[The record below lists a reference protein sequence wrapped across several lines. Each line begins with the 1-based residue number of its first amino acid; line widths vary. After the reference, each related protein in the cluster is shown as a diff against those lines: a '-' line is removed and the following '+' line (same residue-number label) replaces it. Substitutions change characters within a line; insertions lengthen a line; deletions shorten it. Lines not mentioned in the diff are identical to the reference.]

1 MPCISPG
8 VIEIRVERIDLFHH
22 DQWDHQDTLLEDMK
36 RIGIVQ
42 ENIRIQDLGTRT
54 GPVLLD

>member
-1 MPCISPG
+1 
-8 VIEIRVERIDLFHH
+8 
-22 DQWDHQDTLLEDMK
+22 MK